1 MVGFGPVSK
10 SDQEPDPRVVALSG
24 QGEWVPA
31 KEPLFAKYGLGPGKA
46 FGERLANHYLK
57 NKKYS
62 SKRTPE
68 ERRRHREKKLRLKQL
83 VEDKRRKLAAVD
95 DLLKSRIDKLC
106 PDINVV
112 LSKGVVELKRKIQ
125 FESSRAV
132 VKPESI
138 DLIDQLQFA
147 MKEIDR
153 VIERE
158 GKRLG
163 LQSLKFEIAGRHT
176 TKERLDLVP

>member
-1 MVGFGPVSK
+1 MVRNTLASK
-10 SDQEPDPRVVALSG
+10 
-24 QGEWVPA
+24 
-31 KEPLFAKYGLGPGKA
+31 
-46 FGERLANHYLK
+46 
-57 NKKYS
+57 
-62 SKRTPE
+62 
-68 ERRRHREKKLRLKQL
+68 
-83 VEDKRRKLAAVD
+83 
-95 DLLKSRIDKLC
+95 C

-125 FESSRAV
+125 FEGNRAV

-163 LQSLKFEIAGRHT
+163 LEPLKFEIAGHCHT
-176 TKERLDLVP
+176 TKERARASSAMKLSFGRAQAVMDELVKDGANRDHLTCKGYGGTKPISSSLPRQESSCRDSCRERRVRH